1 MYLAP
6 IHQALRSILL
16 QQAEEAFS
24 TKPDLANV
32 LHGRRRVYPG
42 SRGKRPA
49 YFPSRIN
56 NATMVP
62 ESQLEAFYCLLLE
75 RDPNV
80 AGYRCQ
86 ALEIELSQGQRY
98 FPDFLIR
105 TWDDRWLVREIK
117 PNRGHLTDEEQAR
130 HGLAEK
136 LLSRCGF
143 DFSVIDM
150 TDLPSLIQLENLYQ
164 LYNRAIARSWS
175 VQECNL
181 AMEQIGQ
188 LPGPQPLQALYDRLA
203 GAGLSPLIIDY
214 LLFHGRLEASLDLPL
229 QLDLQVGVP
238 K

>member
-1 MYLAP
+1 
-6 IHQALRSILL
+6 
-16 QQAEEAFS
+16 
-24 TKPDLANV
+24 
-32 LHGRRRVYPG
+32 
-42 SRGKRPA
+42 
-49 YFPSRIN
+49 
-56 NATMVP
+56 MVP

-105 TWDDRWLVREIK
+105 TWDGRWLVREIK

-130 HGLAEK
+130 HSLAEK

-143 DFSVIDM
+143 DFSVIDT
-150 TDLPSLIQLENLYQ
+150 TDLPGPIQIENLYQ

-188 LPGPQPLQALYDRLA
+188 LPGPQPLQALYNRLA

-214 LLFHGRLEASLDLPL
+214 LLFHGRLEANLDLPL